1 MVISLVRTKIV
12 KIGDCVSGTLSS
24 PRDPV
29 KRRIA
34 LATETA
40 WQKLDLPELYDS
52 FQQDLQ
58 RKLFNSDTI
67 SERTFQR
74 FGFLSHVFENGKGLE
89 SYGILQ
95 PTVSELRSFTGA
107 YELFK
112 SVGPGRHR
120 LGYLG
125 LLGVSGDD
133 EIAELPDNL
142 YCSLLGKM
150 AEYDAPNYPTIISVG
165 INNQSKKDFTQL
177 YPGGT
182 KRIVFSRSGLE
193 GYNNWGI
200 PTLPKTKLPPA
211 TR

>member
-1 MVISLVRTKIV
+1 MAISLVRTKIV

-34 LATETA
+34 LATESA
-40 WQKLDLPELYDS
+40 WQKLDQPELYDS
-52 FQQDLQ
+52 FQQDLR
-58 RKLFNSDTI
+58 RKFFNSDTI
-67 SERTFQR
+67 SERTFQN

-95 PTVSELRSFTGA
+95 PTAVELKSFAEA

-112 SVGPGRHR
+112 SVGPGQHR

-125 LLGVSGDD
+125 LLGVSGDN
-133 EIAELPDNL
+133 EITELPDNL
-142 YCSLLGKM
+142 YCALLGKM
-150 AEYDAPNYPTIISVG
+150 AAFDAPDYPTIISVG
-165 INNQSKKDFTQL
+165 INDQSMKDFQQL

-182 KRIVFSRSGLE
+182 KRVVFSRSGLE
-193 GYNNWGI
+193 SYNNWGI
-200 PTLPKTKLPPA
+200 PTLPKTKLPPV